1 MDWVRG
7 KDVRSAQRYEDAV
20 QSLPSA
26 LMSGP
31 SSIHNALPE
40 LRLLL
45 GQALGEGRIDTAR
58 RDILLDAVNEMEK
71 LASPGHTNLLPER
84 ART

>member
-1 MDWVRG
+1 MTGIGRVI
-7 KDVRSAQRYEDAV
+7 
-20 QSLPSA
+20 PSPA
-26 LMSGP
+26 SNICGLLDRRLRHGV
-31 SSIHNALPE
+31 

-71 LASPGHTNLLPER
+71 LASPGNSNLLPER